1 MGPFFSGMG
10 RGFEKNHAAGGHTPL
25 QKILTTSQHLAM
37 FGGYWSIEGGDV
49 TNLICHVT
57 SQDHVIEEYDF
68 MGSSTLLY
76 VTNLPSSVAI
86 GIAVV
91 KIFF

>member
-25 QKILTTSQHLAM
+25 QKNLTTSQHLAM

-49 TNLICHVT
+49 TNLIM
-57 SQDHVIEEYDF
+57 IEEYDF

-91 KIFF
+91 KIL